1 MRPLYS
7 LCVSVLQFPLPQ
19 INPQRQ
25 KLKMLRRLQEGKGG
39 DKICWE

>member
-7 LCVSVLQFPLPQ
+7 LCVSVLQFALPQ